1 MIDLTGKVAL
11 VTGGAGATGAAHGR
25 VFVAAGAAVLLTDV
39 QDAAGDVVVSELGEA
54 GAYLR
59 HDVTSEQGW
68 RDAVAYAVD
77 RLGGLDILVNNAG
90 ICPVASIDRMSAAS
104 FTEVLSVNTLGPF
117 LGIQAAAR
125 VMKPGS
131 VIINIASIDG
141 LRGVAGLAAYGASK
155 AALKTL
161 SKTAALEL
169 APKGISV
176 LCLHPGG
183 IDTPMMYEAGNK
195 LMELAGVPADQA
207 DIGAALQSMI
217 PLGRVARPEEI
228 AEWSAFLAA
237 RGAATATGADFVI
250 DGGYTAGGNAG
261 I

>member
-25 VFVAAGAAVLLTDV
+25 VFVAAGAGVVLTDV
-39 QDAAGDVVVSELGEA
+39 HDDAGNAVAAELGES
-54 GAYLR
+54 GGYLH
-59 HDVTSEQGW
+59 HDVTSEQAW

-77 RLGGLDILVNNAG
+77 RFGGLDILVNNAG
-90 ICPVASIDRMSAAS
+90 ICPVAPIERMSGAAFS
-104 FTEVLSVNTLGPF
+104 EVLAVNTLGAF

-131 VIINIASIDG
+131 VIINIGSIDG
-141 LRGVAGLAAYGASK
+141 LRGVAGLSGYGASK
-155 AALKTL
+155 AAMKTL

-183 IDTPMMYEAGNK
+183 IDTPMMYEAGNR
-195 LMELAGVPADQA
+195 LMELAGVPAGQA
-207 DIGAALQSMI
+207 DIGAALKTMI

>member
-1 MIDLTGKVAL
+1 MIDLSGRVAL

-25 VFVAAGAAVLLTDV
+25 VFVAAGARVVLSDVRDDAGRAVT
-39 QDAAGDVVVSELGEA
+39 AELGEA
-54 GAYLR
+54 GAYVN
-59 HDVTSEQGW
+59 HDITSAEAW
-68 RDAVAYAVD
+68 RAAVAYAAD
-77 RLGGLDILVNNAG
+77 TFGSLDILVNNAG
-90 ICPVASIDRMSAAS
+90 ICPVASIEQMSASAFS
-104 FTEVLSVNTLGPF
+104 EVLSVNTLGAF
-117 LGIQAAAR
+117 LGIQAATR
-125 VMKPGS
+125 LMKPGS
-131 VIINIASIDG
+131 VIINIGSIDG
-141 LRGVAGLAAYGASK
+141 LRGVAGLSAYGASK
-155 AALKTL
+155 AAMKAL

-183 IDTPMMYEAGNK
+183 IDTPMMYAAGNK

-207 DIGAALQSMI
+207 DIGAALTAMI
-217 PLGRVARPEEI
+217 PLGRVAQPEEI

-237 RGAATATGADFVI
+237 RGAATATGSDFVI

>member
-1 MIDLTGKVAL
+1 MFDLSGKVAL
-11 VTGGAGATGAAHGR
+11 VTGGAGATGAAHGT
-25 VFVAAGAAVLLTDV
+25 VFVAAGAKVVLTDV
-39 QDAAGDVVVSELGEA
+39 RDEAGKASAAELGDS
-54 GAYLR
+54 GGYLH
-59 HDVTSEQGW
+59 HDVTSEQAW
-68 RDAVAYAVD
+68 RDAVAYTTD
-77 RLGGLDILVNNAG
+77 TFGGLDVLVNNAG
-90 ICPVASIDRMSAAS
+90 ICPVAPIEGMSS
-104 FTEVLSVNTLGPF
+104 VEFSQVLSVNTLGTF

-125 VMKPGS
+125 VMRPGS
-131 VIINIASIDG
+131 VIINVASIDG
-141 LRGVAGLAAYGASK
+141 LRGVAGLSAYGASK
-155 AALKTL
+155 AAMKAL

-207 DIGAALQSMI
+207 DIGAALRTMI

-228 AEWSAFLAA
+228 AEWSAWLAA
-237 RGAATATGADFVI
+237 QGAATTTGSDFVI